1 MGGDI
6 DNEFLYA
13 PTLADAAE
21 EWGAEAVDRLAPVEN
36 RESEPLSL
44 RLLNAAFKLEGRLRG
59 KPSRQELAEFLK
71 RREVVALLKTQLL
84 VGFGF
89 ALPRGPGAAPEYI
102 PRDIWGAGEIDW
114 EHSGLVGGGREFVN
128 VRIFT
133 VREHGPLRG
142 QGIEPDFDEKL
153 RARIDELTA
162 RFAATTWAPPERKG
176 SAAPGSRLADNP
188 RHGELRAL
196 VAELVERGDLHGGM
210 TLKARMLVCLR
221 QTDKGAPLHKHLRAT
236 TEKTFGRWTNDLIP

>member
-21 EWGAEAVDRLAPVEN
+21 EWGAEAVDRLAPMEN
-36 RESEPLSL
+36 RESEPFSI
-44 RLLNAAFKLEGRLRG
+44 RTINAAFKLEGWLRG
-59 KPSRQELAEFLK
+59 KPSRQELAEHLK
-71 RREVVALLKTQLL
+71 RRKVQILLRTELL

-102 PRDIWGAGEIDW
+102 PRDIWDAGEIDW
-114 EHSGLVGGGREFVN
+114 EHSAVVGGGREFVN

-133 VREHGPLRG
+133 VRDDGQLLG
-142 QGIEPDFDEKL
+142 QGIEKDFDEKL
-153 RARIDELTA
+153 RARIDELTV
-162 RFAATTWAPPERKG
+162 RFAATTWAPPKRQAG
-176 SAAPGSRLADNP
+176 PGSRLADNP

-196 VAELVERGDLHGGM
+196 VAELVERGELHGGM
-210 TLKARMLVCLR
+210 TLKARIAVCLR
-221 QTDKGAPLHKHLRAT
+221 QTDKGAPLHEHLRAT